1 MRNNWKCALA
11 FTGAL
16 LVGPAM
22 HSQEECS
29 TEIKFQLSPPVL
41 QTVIAALSF
50 ENEKAGQV
58 DFFDTENR
66 DLLKSGLIVRVRR
79 GAANDLTLKVRV
91 PAKGTQ
97 QAETSQLRQH
107 FQCEIDR
114 NGAGE
119 DISYAVGRKYK
130 PTHAPQSGDEIFRAL
145 SGSQK
150 SLLKMAEIPVDWT
163 RVKRIAGYKFDVVGD
178 KIAGRDFAK
187 SPWKL
192 WEWPENRVLEVSTR
206 VAGAED
212 GPQKSME
219 LRELMSRKGLL
230 LSDQQG
236 NKTSTV
242 LVGAPAAGPR
252 P

>member
-29 TEIKFQLSPPVL
+29 TEIKFQLSPPAL
-41 QTVIAALSF
+41 QTVIEALSF
-50 ENEKAGQV
+50 ENERAGQV

-66 DLLKSGLIVRVRR
+66 ELLKSGLIVRVRR

-119 DISYAVGRKYK
+119 DISYAAGRKYK
-130 PTHAPQSGDEIFRAL
+130 PAHAPQSGDEISRAL
-145 SGSQK
+145 SEPQK
-150 SLLKMAEIPVDWT
+150 SLLKMAGISVDWT
-163 RVKRIAGYKFDVVGD
+163 QVKRIAGVKSTSWETKSQAGFR
-178 KIAGRDFAK
+178 KIALE
-187 SPWKL
+187 L
-192 WEWPENRVLEVSTR
+192 WEWPQTRVLEVSTR
-206 VAGAED
+206 VVGTATGQ
-212 GPQKSME
+212 QKSIE

-242 LVGAPAAGPR
+242 LEGTPAPGPR

>member
-1 MRNNWKCALA
+1 
-11 FTGAL
+11 
-16 LVGPAM
+16 
-22 HSQEECS
+22 
-29 TEIKFQLSPPVL
+29 
-41 QTVIAALSF
+41 
-50 ENEKAGQV
+50 
-58 DFFDTENR
+58 
-66 DLLKSGLIVRVRR
+66 
-79 GAANDLTLKVRV
+79 V

-163 RVKRIAGYKFDVVGD
+163 RVKRIAGVKSTSWETKSQAGFR
-178 KIAGRDFAK
+178 KIALE
-187 SPWKL
+187 L
-192 WEWPENRVLEVSTR
+192 WEWPQNRVLEVSTR

-212 GPQKSME
+212 GQQKSVE
-219 LRELMSRKGLL
+219 LRELMSRKGLP
-230 LSDQQG
+230 LSDEQG
-236 NKTSTV
+236 NKTGTV
-242 LVGAPAAGPR
+242 LEGAPAPGPR

>member
-1 MRNNWKCALA
+1 MQNNWKCALA

-41 QTVIAALSF
+41 KTVITALSF

-130 PTHAPQSGDEIFRAL
+130 SAHAPQSGDEISRAL
-145 SGSQK
+145 SESQK
-150 SLLKMAEIPVDWT
+150 NLLRMARIPVDWT
-163 RVKRIAGYKFDVVGD
+163 RVKRVATINSRSWDTRSQPGFRRIVLE
-178 KIAGRDFAK
+178 I
-187 SPWKL
+187 

-206 VAGAED
+206 GVGT
-212 GPQKSME
+212 GTGQQKSIE
-219 LRELMSRKGLL
+219 LQELMSRKGLL

-242 LVGAPAAGPR
+242 LVGAPAADPR

>member
-16 LVGPAM
+16 FVGPAM

-29 TEIKFQLSPPVL
+29 TEIKFQLSPPAL

-91 PAKGTQ
+91 PAAATQ
-97 QAETSQLRQH
+97 QVNTAQLRQH
-107 FQCEIDR
+107 FRCELDR
-114 NGAGE
+114 NGSGE
-119 DISYAVGRKYK
+119 DISYAVTRKYK
-130 PTHAPQSGDEIFRAL
+130 PAQAPESGDEISRAL
-145 SGSQK
+145 GESQK
-150 SLLKMAEIPVDWT
+150 TLLRRARIPVDWT
-163 RVKRIAGYKFDVVGD
+163 RVKRVATINS
-178 KIAGRDFAK
+178 R
-187 SPWKL
+187 S
-192 WEWPENRVLEVSTR
+192 WETRSQPGFRRIVLEIWVWPENRVLEVSTR
-206 VAGAED
+206 VVGT
-212 GPQKSME
+212 GTGQQKSIE
-219 LRELMSRKGLL
+219 LQELMSRKGLL

-242 LVGAPAAGPR
+242 LEGVPAPGPR

>member
-107 FQCEIDR
+107 FQGEIDR

-163 RVKRIAGYKFDVVGD
+163 RVKRIAGVKSTSWETKSQVGFR
-178 KIAGRDFAK
+178 KIALE
-187 SPWKL
+187 L